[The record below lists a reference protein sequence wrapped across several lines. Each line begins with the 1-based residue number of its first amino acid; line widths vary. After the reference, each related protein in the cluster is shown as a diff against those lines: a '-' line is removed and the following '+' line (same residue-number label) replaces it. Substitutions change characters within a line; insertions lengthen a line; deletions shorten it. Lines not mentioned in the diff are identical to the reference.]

1 MSDLSGMENE
11 AKKLA
16 GEHPDAADKGI
27 EEAGQFA
34 EQKTGGQHDS
44 QIEQGEQKA
53 GQFLG
58 TDQQAGQG
66 RTASACERTPG
77 TLMPGG
83 AGREPPFR
91 LECGWR

>member
-53 GQFLG
+53 GQCLG

-66 RTASACERTPG
+66 RQAGAAGASRP
-77 TLMPGG
+77 
-83 AGREPPFR
+83 AGRRAVSPTCSCPAR
-91 LECGWR
+91 PADR